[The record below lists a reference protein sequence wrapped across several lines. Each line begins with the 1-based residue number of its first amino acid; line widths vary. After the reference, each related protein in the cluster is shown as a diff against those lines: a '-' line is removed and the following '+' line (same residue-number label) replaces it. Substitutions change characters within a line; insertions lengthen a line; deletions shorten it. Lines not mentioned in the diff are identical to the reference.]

1 MGCDIHLIVQAR
13 RDGAWEDVVLNIDDE
28 PGYRWVDEDSY
39 DSFWE
44 PRSYATFALL
54 AGVRHDT
61 ADGLIPISKPRGLPD
76 DFECEDSRTMWG
88 QGQYRSLI
96 GDVERNGKDLGE
108 HSHSWVTLAELK
120 AVPADQLWAL
130 PEAWIPELE
139 KYGAPNDVRLVF
151 GFDS

>member
-1 MGCDIHLIVQAR
+1 MGCDIHLLIQAR
-13 RDGAWEDVVLNIDDE
+13 RDGAWEDVVLNLEEEVEHDE
-28 PGYRWVDEDSY
+28 YG

-44 PRSYATFALL
+44 PRSYATFAVLSD
-54 AGVRHDT
+54 VRNDDDWHIT
-61 ADGLIPISKPRGLPD
+61 PISTPRGLPD
-76 DFECEDSRTMWG
+76 DFECDD
-88 QGQYRSLI
+88 YRIADEVPGSGHGRLI

-120 AVPADQLWAL
+120 AIPPEQRWAL

-139 KYGAPNDVRLVF
+139 KFGAPDDVRLVF

>member
-13 RDGAWEDVVLNIDDE
+13 RDGAWEDVVLNL
-28 PGYRWVDEDSY
+28 DEDIDWTSDE

-61 ADGLIPISKPRGLPD
+61 ADSLIPISRPRGLPD
-76 DFECEDSRTMWG
+76 DFECDDHRIRIASGPSVGR
-88 QGQYRSLI
+88 RI

-120 AVPADQLWAL
+120 AVPEGQQWAL

-139 KYGAPNDVRLVF
+139 KYGAPDDVRLVF

>member
-13 RDGAWEDVVLNIDDE
+13 RDGVWEDVVLNLDE
-28 PGYRWVDEDSY
+28 EVEYDEFN

-44 PRSYATFALL
+44 SQSYATFALL
-54 AGVRHDT
+54 ADVRNDP
-61 ADGLIPISKPRGLPD
+61 ADGITPISTPRGLPD
-76 DFECEDSRTMWG
+76 DFECQDDRRPSTRPIEAGR
-88 QGQYRSLI
+88 LI

-120 AVPADQLWAL
+120 AVPADQRWAL

-139 KYGAPNDVRLVF
+139 KFGAPDDVRLVF

>member
-13 RDGAWEDVVLNIDDE
+13 RDGAWEDVVLNLDAPIDWDDYTE
-28 PGYRWVDEDSY
+28 
-39 DSFWE
+39 SFWE
-44 PRSYATFALL
+44 ARSYATFALL
-54 AGVRHDT
+54 ADVRNHD
-61 ADGLIPISKPRGLPD
+61 GRVQPIAGPRGLPD
-76 DFECEDSRTMWG
+76 DFECDDARWKVG
-88 QGQYRSLI
+88 NDGNLV

-130 PEAWIPELE
+130 PDTWIPELE
-139 KYGAPNDVRLVF
+139 KYGAPDDVRLVF